1 MELKGKVVFIT
12 GSSRGIGAET
22 AKAFSKEGS
31 IVVITYLDE
40 KEKEN
45 AKKVAEACKALGA
58 EKTLVLQLDIR
69 KNESIRKAVSAVL
82 KKFARIDVLVNNAGV
97 IAWKPL
103 AEQSFEEIENQVRT
117 NLGGLIKMTKAV
129 LEHMH
134 KRKDGIIINIASGA
148 GKTAYAE
155 LSTYCATKFGV
166 RGFSKAVAMET
177 SPKNVRIY
185 IANPDMTAT
194 QMTNY
199 IGRPPSDVAEV
210 IVNTAKEDIYNVEP
224 GADIDLW
231 KAKPKT

>member
-1 MELKGKVVFIT
+1 MELEGKVVVIT

-22 AKAFSKEGS
+22 AKGFAKEGS

-40 KEKEN
+40 KEKGN
-45 AKKVAEACKALGA
+45 AKKVADECKALGA
-58 EKTLVLQLDIR
+58 EEVYIVQLDVR
-69 KNESIRKAVSAVL
+69 VNKSIEQAVSAVL

-117 NLGGLIKMTKAV
+117 NLEGLIKMTKVV
-129 LEHMH
+129 LEHMC

-166 RGFSKAVAMET
+166 RGFSKAVAMEAEG
-177 SPKNVRIY
+177 NDVRVY
-185 IANPDMTAT
+185 IVNPDMTAT
-194 QMTNY
+194 QMTDY
-199 IGRPPSDVAEV
+199 VGRPPSDVAEV
-210 IVNTAKEDIYNVEP
+210 IVNTAKEDVYKIRP
-224 GADIDLW
+224 GSEIDLW
-231 KAKPKT
+231 VVKPK